1 MDERR
6 LLRRSRV
13 NRKVA
18 GVCGGFGEFFDLDPV
33 LVRVVWTTLT
43 IVPGALIF
51 GMIAYVVAWLMIP
64 ETAPSSEP
72 LVVASDNSWRSK
84 RLRRSATDSK
94 IAGVCGGIA
103 EYFGIDPTAVRVLW
117 VLLSI
122 LPGAVICGLIA
133 YVVAWVVMPTSPV
146 SAPAA
151 SVPTAAA
158 SPQ

>member
-33 LVRVVWTTLT
+33 LVRVVWATLT

-72 LVVASDNSWRSK
+72 LVVASDNSWPRRDYVDPRQTQRLLACAAVSRSTSVSTP
-84 RLRRSATDSK
+84 RRF
-94 IAGVCGGIA
+94 VC
-103 EYFGIDPTAVRVLW
+103 
-117 VLLSI
+117 
-122 LPGAVICGLIA
+122 CGCC
-133 YVVAWVVMPTSPV
+133 SP
-146 SAPAA
+146 SCPERS
-151 SVPTAAA
+151 SVG
-158 SPQ
+158 